1 MTDGLNLP
9 YGKILTKE
17 YLDEI
22 GIDSVRYNT
31 KLKPGDQGT
40 VTYVDA
46 LGTIFVDWDNGS
58 KLGLIHGEYVFRII

>member
-22 GIDSVRYNT
+22 GIDSVRLSKISDNEYSLDFAKSNSFE
-31 KLKPGDQGT
+31 
-40 VTYVDA
+40 
-46 LGTIFVDWDNGS
+46 IFIAEKAQKAS
-58 KLGLIHGEYVFRII
+58 L